1 MEYGAIDLHLRRS
14 VFRIEDST
22 GAFILEGRIDTTRSD
37 LTRIFAERRPMK
49 ILIESSTES
58 EWVAVLL
65 ESFGHEIVVAD
76 PSYLPMYGERQRRV
90 KTDRRDVCALVR
102 ACREGHYR
110 RAHRVAPSTR
120 TVRQQLRV
128 RRHLVQMRTQTVN
141 LLRALLR
148 QEGLRLPSGDIST
161 IMTRVE
167 RVVVPPA
174 LATVLEPLRTW
185 LATLHELMTHA
196 DAAAESMAA
205 ADPATR
211 HLMSVPGVGP
221 VVALTYRAV
230 LDTPARFGGH
240 AGRASAFV
248 GLVPSEYSSGEQQ
261 RRGHITKRG
270 PRELRSLLVQ
280 AGWGVWR
287 GRSAAGVPLRTW
299 AQALAARRGRR
310 IAIVALARRLS
321 RILFAVWR
329 DATNF
334 TPRDAPATA
343 T

>member
-14 VFRIEDST
+14 VFRIEDPA
-22 GAFILEGRIDTTRSD
+22 GALVLEGRVDTSRND
-37 LTRIFAERRPMK
+37 LTRIFGDRAPMK
-49 ILIESSTES
+49 ILVESSTDS

-65 ESFGHEIVVAD
+65 ESFGHEVIVAD

-90 KTDRRDVCALVR
+90 KTDQRDVRALVI
-102 ACREGHYR
+102 ACRQAHYR
-110 RAHRVAPSTR
+110 RAHRVAPATR
-120 TVRQQLRV
+120 TLRQQMRV

-141 LLRALLR
+141 VLRALLR

-161 IMTRVE
+161 IMARLDRVAL
-167 RVVVPPA
+167 PPA
-174 LATVLEPLRTW
+174 LAQVLQPLHTW
-185 LATLHELMTHA
+185 LATLQRLIVDA
-196 DAAAESMAA
+196 DAVAESTAA
-205 ADPATR
+205 ADPAAQ

-221 VVALTYRAV
+221 VIALTYRAV
-230 LDTPARFGGH
+230 LDTPARFAGN
-240 AGRASAFV
+240 AGRASAFL

-270 PRELRSLLVQ
+270 PRELRALLVQ

-287 GRSAAGVPLRTW
+287 GRSATGAPLRAW

-310 IAIVALARRLS
+310 VAIVALARRLS

-334 TPRDAPATA
+334 TPRHLTATA
-343 T
+343 R